1 MSTLCARA
9 IKTNDMSGVGGDVP
23 GGMAASGNDL
33 GGVQEPD
40 DEVSAGLDA
49 SQVAAIVCNR
59 LVCLRC
65 EFVFWGRRLIHH
77 GIPLVIPS
85 RLGHGPYRGPG

>member
-33 GGVQEPD
+33 GGVQEPA
-40 DEVSAGLDA
+40 DEVSAGFDA
-49 SQVAAIVCNR
+49 SQVAANAVNSAYGAEENQGGR
-59 LVCLRC
+59 SP
-65 EFVFWGRRLIHH
+65 GRRVGLGSD
-77 GIPLVIPS
+77 GI
-85 RLGHGPYRGPG
+85 R